1 MKPMI
6 FTLVGQDKPGL
17 ISDLANTVYEMN
29 GNWLGS
35 NLSHMAGHFAGFVH
49 IDLPEDKHQNL
60 IDIFSQH
67 PHLKIHLLAG
77 EKLEDNADQTAKIEI
92 TGNDRSGIV
101 QELTQILN
109 QFNLNI
115 MKFDSSCQS
124 APNWGGS
131 LFKAT
136 AIISIANDFDLDDL
150 RESLESVAN
159 DLMVDIEF
167 Q

>member
-17 ISDLANTVYEMN
+17 INDLAQTVYDLG

-35 NLSHMAGHFAGFVH
+35 NLSHMAGHFAGFVQ
-49 IDLPEDKHQNL
+49 IDLPVEKHPDLLN
-60 IDIFSQH
+60 IFSQH
-67 PHLKIHLLAG
+67 PHLKIHLLAA
-77 EKLEDNADQTAKIEI
+77 EESNDEDRQTAKIEI
-92 TGNDRSGIV
+92 TGNDRKGIV
-101 QELTQILN
+101 QELTNTLN

-115 MKFDSSCQS
+115 LKFDSSCQS
-124 APNWGGS
+124 APNWGGI
-131 LFKAT
+131 LFTAT
-136 AIISIANDFDLDDL
+136 SIITVSNDFDLEDL

-159 DLMVDIEF
+159 DLMVDIEI

>member
-17 ISDLANTVYEMN
+17 ISDLAQTIYEAG

-35 NLSHMAGHFAGFVH
+35 NFSHMAGHFAGFVQ
-49 IDLPEDKHQNL
+49 IDLPEEKHQNL
-60 IDIFSQH
+60 INIFSEH
-67 PHLKIHLLAG
+67 PHLKIHLLSG
-77 EKLEDNADQTAKIEI
+77 EATQNDKAQSAKIEI
-92 TGNDRSGIV
+92 TGNDRTGIV

-136 AIISIANDFDLDDL
+136 AIITIANDFDLDDL

>member
-1 MKPMI
+1 MI

-17 ISDLANTVYEMN
+17 ISDLAQTIYEAG

-35 NLSHMAGHFAGFVH
+35 NFSHMAGHFAGFVQ
-49 IDLPEDKHQNL
+49 IDLPQDKHNSL
-60 IDIFSQH
+60 IKTFSEH

-77 EKLEDNADQTAKIEI
+77 ETTSSDKAQSAKIEI
-92 TGNDRSGIV
+92 TGNDRTGIV

-131 LFKAT
+131 LFKAS
-136 AIISIANDFDLDDL
+136 AIITIANDFDLDDL

-159 DLMVDIEF
+159 DLMVDIEL